1 MGGNSEDNTAL
12 AVLFLIFIAQQKN
25 YVLNWMDNIII
36 PQMENSRILKRPV
49 I

>member
-25 YVLNWMDNIII
+25 YVLNWMDNIILR
-36 PQMENSRILKRPV
+36 QTVDSEILKKLAF
-49 I
+49 

>member
-1 MGGNSEDNTAL
+1 MGGNSEGNIAL
-12 AVLFLIFIAQQKN
+12 AVLFSISIAQQKN

-36 PQMENSRILKRPV
+36 LQLENSRILKRPV